1 MKAINDIVT
10 CLLIFVNV
18 LGSIL
23 IYFLM
28 LHMNGENNF
37 GNYSSP
43 RKLALNN
50 HIHSNLRGT
59 QINLIKLDMDIK
71 NKISKTNNKLFM
83 NSYYQKKLRKLET
96 PFEHSMIIYL
106 CYISF
111 FSSLILIFSYC
122 SKENCSADYR
132 DIGDCGIFGRVNCLG
147 GGGCCIGGD
156 LASCCLGLICII
168 VIITLILIFV
178 FIISIIFLILFFAV
192 KFLGRKVSR
201 YIGIIGELILNLAI
215 LVFILY
221 YIFNNKNDY
230 HKDSII
236 ICVISSTLVLSN
248 FLVVLFS
255 NLSLCEKKADNAN
268 EDIKNPLNSSQQPIT
283 INPNVTNNSTI
294 ISSPIDTN
302 QKDNNE
308 NIPIKIKDDPIK
320 SQEGVDDAPPSVQQ
334 YPQPQ
339 PVNEPPSEQDIISSE
354 IPKEQ

>member
-18 LGSIL
+18 LGSIV

-28 LHMNGENNF
+28 LHMNDENNF
-37 GNYSSP
+37 GSNSLP

-59 QINLIKLDMDIK
+59 QINLIKLDMDIR
-71 NKISKTNNKLFM
+71 NKISKTNNKLFT

-132 DIGDCGIFGRVNCLG
+132 DIGDCGICGRVSCLGG

-168 VIITLILIFV
+168 VLTLILIFV
-178 FIISIIFLILFFAV
+178 FIISIIFFILFFVV
-192 KFLGRKVSR
+192 KFFGRKVSR
-201 YIGIIGELILNLAI
+201 YIGIIEEL
-215 LVFILY
+215 
-221 YIFNNKNDY
+221 
-230 HKDSII
+230 
-236 ICVISSTLVLSN
+236 
-248 FLVVLFS
+248 FL
-255 NLSLCEKKADNAN
+255 
-268 EDIKNPLNSSQQPIT
+268 I
-283 INPNVTNNSTI
+283 
-294 ISSPIDTN
+294 
-302 QKDNNE
+302 
-308 NIPIKIKDDPIK
+308 
-320 SQEGVDDAPPSVQQ
+320 
-334 YPQPQ
+334 
-339 PVNEPPSEQDIISSE
+339 
-354 IPKEQ
+354 